1 MASLSLAL
9 CVLCAVT
16 VALLLVHG
24 HLDGDGHDLRLLAL
38 GKGVQAVG
46 WLGFGLATA
55 ASDVMPP
62 FRFLLLVG
70 LGFEALAIV
79 RVRTGRPAGL
89 WPMLAGVVVL
99 HVLLAMAVADRAF
112 EVQAFVQTLAAA
124 VLFLPGGV
132 LLLTAR
138 DVTSRLLHGVTGGA
152 YLVVAAFT
160 LARGGYLLA
169 RHEGADMPAVP
180 HMEMIGLLLLQAL
193 AFIGCVWF
201 VVVLRERYEA
211 HIHRLATTDALTGL
225 HNRRHFLSVV
235 EPALALAARK
245 GTPVGV
251 IIFDVDHFKRVN
263 DTHGHPMGDAVLRC
277 IGAAL
282 PTLVRGYDATCRFGG
297 EEFAAVLP
305 DADGAVT
312 DLVGERIR
320 QGMERAGLEAAEQG
334 SGVPFTV
341 SVGAAC
347 RVPGGPQDLDG
358 MLAEADAALYEAKH
372 GGRNAYRRHGA

>member
-1 MASLSLAL
+1 MASLSMAL

-38 GKGVQAVG
+38 GKGMQAAG

-62 FRFLLLVG
+62 YRFLLLVG

-79 RVRTGRPAGL
+79 RVRTGWPTKL
-89 WPMLAGVVVL
+89 WPLLAGVVAL
-99 HVLLAMAVADRAF
+99 HALLAVAVADRAF
-112 EVQAFVQTLAAA
+112 EVQTFVQTLAAA
-124 VLFLPGGV
+124 MLFLPGGV

-138 DVTSRLLHGVTGGA
+138 GVTSRRLHGVAGGT
-152 YLVVAAFT
+152 YLIVAAFT
-160 LARGGYLLA
+160 LVRGGYLLA

-201 VVVLRERYEA
+201 VVVVRERYEA
-211 HIHRLATTDALTGL
+211 HIQRLATTDALTGL
-225 HNRRHFLSVV
+225 RNRRHFLSAA

-251 IIFDVDHFKRVN
+251 LIFDVDHFKRVN
-263 DTHGHPMGDAVLRC
+263 DTHGHSVGDAVLRC
-277 IGAAL
+277 IGEVL
-282 PTLVRGYDATCRFGG
+282 PTLVRGYDAACRYGG
-297 EEFAAVLP
+297 EEFAALLP
-305 DADGAVT
+305 DADEAVT

-320 QGMERAGLEAAEQG
+320 QGLEQAGRQAAEEG
-334 SGVPFTV
+334 RAVVFTV
-341 SVGAAC
+341 SVGGSC
-347 RVPGGPQDLDG
+347 RVPAGPQDMDALLG
-358 MLAEADAALYEAKH
+358 EADAALYEAKR
-372 GGRNAYRRHGA
+372 GGRNVYRRHGT